1 MKKFFVP
8 CVIVMMAALLGFGAV
23 FVLNFVN
30 RGTDGGRGNLAMA
43 DFALHDFV
51 ENLPPIRAEDD
62 FGDALQPQAQASP
75 KAHEAVIFPSTLM
88 IYEFYSAETGDYRR
102 VLEAPPQTLLGKT
115 AEELSTMFVDW
126 QIVSFDS
133 TRVVLRQNPAVEHRN
148 YIIGVH
154 EGYIAVFYDTE
165 NYAIKELTNRPISA
179 LSEDE
184 QIRLKEG
191 IRVVGNEELMRA
203 LEDFSS

>member
-1 MKKFFVP
+1 MKKFLIP
-8 CVIVMMAALLGFGAV
+8 CVIVMIIALFGFGAV

-30 RGTDGGRGNLAMA
+30 RGSNPDNFAMA
-43 DFALHDFV
+43 DFVLQNLTESPPQVRDEEDF
-51 ENLPPIRAEDD
+51 DD
-62 FGDALQPQAQASP
+62 FSQAQVQAP
-75 KAHEAVIFPSTLM
+75 PQTNEAVISPSTLM
-88 IYEFYSAETGDYRR
+88 IYEFYSTETGDYRR

-115 AEELSTMFVDW
+115 AEELSIMFADW
-126 QIVSFDS
+126 QIISFDGAQ
-133 TRVVLRQNPAVEHRN
+133 VVLRQNPTIEYRN

-154 EGYIAVFYDTE
+154 EGYIAVFYDNE

-179 LSEDE
+179 LAEDE
-184 QIRLKEG
+184 QKRLKEG